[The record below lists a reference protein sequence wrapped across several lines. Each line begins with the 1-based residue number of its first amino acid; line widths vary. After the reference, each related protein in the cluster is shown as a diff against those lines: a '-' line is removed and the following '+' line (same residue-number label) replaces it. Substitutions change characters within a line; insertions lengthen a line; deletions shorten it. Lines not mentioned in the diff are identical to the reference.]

1 MDIDDED
8 ELRQE
13 LYEAKH
19 KLELLHEDIE
29 KQKDEHERELLSIE
43 TKITQKLEEDH
54 DDDQRHHSLEK
65 EKLQNTIVDITLQ
78 KDNLQKNL
86 QDSQSRHDAESRN
99 HSEAMKNVK
108 NKIMEYQTW
117 VKTAQEKEAELKSD
131 KKAAKSKCKEL
142 IQQTS
147 LLKEEMD
154 SLKKERNG
162 LKEQL
167 STYENETVN
176 KFDCMEGLEAQIK
189 TLQETNAEL
198 ESQNATL
205 EMDNADLVD
214 TISSQSEEIE
224 GLKNEN
230 MEVTNNLT
238 QSEQVVVDK
247 MKEIDG
253 LRDELTKQKQA
264 MEEEFQQKNSV
275 YVQQN
280 NEEELK
286 KYENRIG
293 LLTQQKDELETQ
305 LYDNQTIH
313 QEKINELESLLQQ
326 KDNELTQSIAEVQS
340 TTQELTTLQEQSADV
355 ISKWKERAETLEVSV
370 TNCQNEIKEKRKE
383 AEDVISQW
391 ETHCSSLR
399 EQLEEQRQEGEEEW
413 MNELCKKQGTIQ
425 ELEGSLAGKEESLN
439 QAEEEIS
446 ILMKELQ
453 DMKNSSAEVVEQW
466 KERSDQL
473 EAIITEMEST
483 LEEQRQDAEHT
494 LREQE
499 ASATHAISEWEKQC
513 TSLKQQIVELEENLE
528 DAEETIV
535 ALEEEWKNHAHEKA
549 KLEATAATSAR
560 VEELENEIGELKQKY
575 EKASLALDDTQS
587 QKDELMQT
595 IMKQKEEMTTIHQN
609 NVETEQVLKMEKSER
624 TRLESLLSQEKEAK
638 LEVEKLLVEKQNAYL
653 SLEEH
658 AKERDQGI
666 SEDILTY
673 QKKAQD
679 ALQQMNEMQ
688 TMIGQLQGE
697 IQRLQDARLESHSDQ
712 ASQSALEMTA
722 DSLHL
727 QLESLA
733 LDFASVQ
740 EALTKEREAN
750 LLAQEEINRLELDIS
765 YLLQRSDNSQG
776 DDDMRKISMQAVDAK
791 SRKERQEIVS
801 LRARLEQAMDELS
814 HSKALEREIE
824 SKYTSL
830 RHEASSY
837 EQELKSTKTE
847 LESVNTSLEE
857 MRQHLSNHRT
867 MYQYR
872 LDQLEEER
880 VSAIEKHRHEVEM
893 LERDLSQA
901 RANIDRLQYALK
913 QSEKA
918 NAALVVTT
926 VLTKEQQEDDVNN
939 DVTRLKL
946 EKEHLLLA
954 SSEAAAQ
961 TEHRIREVYMAKMTS
976 TNTELELERE
986 LRRKAEEALEENQAQ
1001 LKELN
1006 TVDKISPS
1014 TTQPSSLH
1022 DDNSAKQKQNE
1033 LSLQI
1038 QNLQEEKESLIQKIA
1053 TMEEASNTMETKYV
1067 QAESQN
1073 RDMNKE
1079 LHFEASLSMELARL
1093 RNSNSLSLGGDAHN
1107 PAELVSNDYQN
1118 NTSALSLTAQNEN
1131 QEEKYHIDNDMYH
1144 VVSEMRRALLEERSM
1159 YRILM
1164 SEHEDVLELVAHYDV
1179 TQTSLKTALMHLGGE
1194 KAVADALSNEH
1205 NVM

>member
-1 MDIDDED
+1 MDILQNVKERNVLLRLFCEWAFGSSLVIEYIFKTVQSYEFFTTLYKDASLPSTTKTLLSILLGISFIKFPNVEGWTKESIFSLMAYDGLTTYFSTMDQENLKNVSLLWKNVNSEQEYFMSWFTTVISSIKTNIIQHLTTSSPLDDDSKLLIQKQQDEIVELRNAISHKENTLSTHQKELSIWKKRFDSFGDKKEVEDEISQMKLVQALEEDIKRLKLEYEEKLKSEQETIDKLREQLAENETMHKELVQEKEGLEEDLTALSSAYHTLEEMYNAKNDAGEASSESTSKQEGGEGTLETSIPKQDDQIVALQSEIQQLQESGRAAEEWMAMAVQRMDQLQLENNALKQQNESSAIPTSTATNEEHEKLQEENLKLQEQLKEYEVMNGRIQELENEKEMLLEEKEQKQSQDVFSSGKNDSLLEENTKLKQENKGLIEQLQTKTSESASTSEVTNLQREVQEKNQNISELEQSNAAAQEWMTNAVTHHQHLVQQVEALTSEKNNLLQQDQQHDQQSSVNTNEYQKLQDEYRNVQTQYQQLQDEKCDIQHDFEHKITNLGRKIEDMEDEKNVITKKYDDTLRLLQQSKMESDVVVKKLEEERNGLKTDLEKLSLKLNSLKENAPASTMDIDDED

-86 QDSQSRHDAESRN
+86 QDLQSRHDAESRN

-305 LYDNQTIH
+305 VYDNQTIH

-466 KERSDQL
+466 KGMF
-473 EAIITEMEST
+473 IIF
-483 LEEQRQDAEHT
+483 
-494 LREQE
+494 
-499 ASATHAISEWEKQC
+499 
-513 TSLKQQIVELEENLE
+513 
-528 DAEETIV
+528 
-535 ALEEEWKNHAHEKA
+535 ALF
-549 KLEATAATSAR
+549 
-560 VEELENEIGELKQKY
+560 
-575 EKASLALDDTQS
+575 
-587 QKDELMQT
+587 
-595 IMKQKEEMTTIHQN
+595 
-609 NVETEQVLKMEKSER
+609 
-624 TRLESLLSQEKEAK
+624 LS
-638 LEVEKLLVEKQNAYL
+638 V
-653 SLEEH
+653 
-658 AKERDQGI
+658 
-666 SEDILTY
+666 
-673 QKKAQD
+673 
-679 ALQQMNEMQ
+679 
-688 TMIGQLQGE
+688 
-697 IQRLQDARLESHSDQ
+697 
-712 ASQSALEMTA
+712 
-722 DSLHL
+722 
-727 QLESLA
+727 
-733 LDFASVQ
+733 
-740 EALTKEREAN
+740 
-750 LLAQEEINRLELDIS
+750 
-765 YLLQRSDNSQG
+765 
-776 DDDMRKISMQAVDAK
+776 
-791 SRKERQEIVS
+791 
-801 LRARLEQAMDELS
+801 
-814 HSKALEREIE
+814 
-824 SKYTSL
+824 
-830 RHEASSY
+830 
-837 EQELKSTKTE
+837 
-847 LESVNTSLEE
+847 
-857 MRQHLSNHRT
+857 
-867 MYQYR
+867 
-872 LDQLEEER
+872 
-880 VSAIEKHRHEVEM
+880 
-893 LERDLSQA
+893 
-901 RANIDRLQYALK
+901 
-913 QSEKA
+913 
-918 NAALVVTT
+918 
-926 VLTKEQQEDDVNN
+926 
-939 DVTRLKL
+939 
-946 EKEHLLLA
+946 
-954 SSEAAAQ
+954 
-961 TEHRIREVYMAKMTS
+961 
-976 TNTELELERE
+976 
-986 LRRKAEEALEENQAQ
+986 
-1001 LKELN
+1001 
-1006 TVDKISPS
+1006 
-1014 TTQPSSLH
+1014 
-1022 DDNSAKQKQNE
+1022 
-1033 LSLQI
+1033 
-1038 QNLQEEKESLIQKIA
+1038 
-1053 TMEEASNTMETKYV
+1053 
-1067 QAESQN
+1067 
-1073 RDMNKE
+1073 
-1079 LHFEASLSMELARL
+1079 
-1093 RNSNSLSLGGDAHN
+1093 
-1107 PAELVSNDYQN
+1107 
-1118 NTSALSLTAQNEN
+1118 
-1131 QEEKYHIDNDMYH
+1131 
-1144 VVSEMRRALLEERSM
+1144 
-1159 YRILM
+1159 
-1164 SEHEDVLELVAHYDV
+1164 
-1179 TQTSLKTALMHLGGE
+1179 
-1194 KAVADALSNEH
+1194 
-1205 NVM
+1205 